1 MEFYFKNS
9 TSSSALSITQWIAPE
24 VISFVGS
31 IVVFIV
37 LKKASTVEVQESED
51 GEQPPLAP
59 VELENELSPEKW
71 QLLLGVGKV
80 VSLIALCVTGALQ
93 PSVLS
98 FVYYA
103 VFLGAATWWGCNREL
118 ERCENH
124 S

>member
-1 MEFYFKNS
+1 
-9 TSSSALSITQWIAPE
+9 LSIAQWLSPE
-24 VISFVGS
+24 VISFIGV
-31 IVVFIV
+31 IFVFIV
-37 LKKASTVEVQESED
+37 LKKASAPITYQSPEGDSVEASLPQQQS
-51 GEQPPLAP
+51 

-80 VSLIALCVTGALQ
+80 VSLIALCATGALQ

-103 VFLGAATWWGCNREL
+103 VFLGAATWWGCNKEL

>member
-1 MEFYFKNS
+1 
-9 TSSSALSITQWIAPE
+9 
-24 VISFVGS
+24 VISFIGS
-31 IVVFIV
+31 IFVFIV
-37 LKKASTVEVQESED
+37 LKKASTLPVIETED
-51 GEQPPLAP
+51 GQQLPPPEP

-80 VSLIALCVTGALQ
+80 VSLIALCATGALQ

-118 ERCENH
+118 ERCEENH